1 MYSTSASLFTNVIP
15 TTRLGKVIQFPL
27 LRILIVI
34 LFLFPVGLLANLIG
48 LEYIKSFGEPTYTII
63 RYGRD
68 FFFLILFMI
77 AYSLYTKYVERREA
91 YELSFTKFY
100 RELGIGAM
108 LSFCIVTFMVLLM
121 LVLGYYKVVSFN
133 PLKNLTD
140 YFMTQM
146 MVGFTEELIF
156 RVILFKLSE
165 ELLGSWIAIIIQ
177 GLIFGFAHMANPNA
191 SFWTSLGLVISDT
204 LLFGGA
210 FMLTRRIWLVMGL
223 HWSWNFFQAGV
234 FGMPNSGKIPE
245 GWITP
250 TINGPTWITG
260 GAWGIEAS
268 YLAILILFI
277 LGLYI
282 FKKAIKSGQLVY
294 PIWKRNKIGLTSATN
309 IDKLSSVNI
318 DTN

>member
-1 MYSTSASLFTNVIP
+1 MYNTSTSLFTNVIP

-34 LFLFPVGLLANLIG
+34 VFLFPVTLLANLIG
-48 LEYIKSFGEPTYTII
+48 LESIRHFSEPFYTII

-68 FFFLILFMI
+68 FFFLISFMI
-77 AYSLYTKYVERREA
+77 AYGFYTKYVERREA
-91 YELSFTKFY
+91 NELSFKKFY
-100 RELGIGAM
+100 KELGLGAL
-108 LSFCIVTFMVLLM
+108 LSFCTVAFMVLLM
-121 LVLGYYKVVSFN
+121 AVLGYYKIASFN
-133 PLKNLTD
+133 PLKNLSD
-140 YFMTQM
+140 YFMLQM

-191 SFWTSLGLVISDT
+191 SFGTSVGLVISDT
-204 LLFGGA
+204 LLLGGA

-277 LGLYI
+277 MGLYV
-282 FKKAIKSGQLVY
+282 FKKAIKNGQLVH
-294 PIWKRNKIGLTSATN
+294 PMWKRKKKDHPPETIAQTN
-309 IDKLSSVNI
+309 CC
-318 DTN
+318 TNQ